1 MDWTEFMDLFRR
13 YYPYTL
19 TPYSE
24 KYKEELG
31 EDIESMLKEEALT
44 PQEAADRFLDDILS
58 NIDHIHRTWRYVMCG
73 YPFLPEIVPLKE
85 RHESTIEYILRYLI
99 EKGAVLSAEKILS
112 PQNHGAFPLF
122 DICADDDATANATA
136 FDNYPLRGHLIDC
149 FGLMNQIDGL
159 FDIPWELIPANR
171 GVYLYD
177 IYCESK
183 WDLPDNFEAQLNYFL
198 QWFDNRFRHY
208 SERLVI
214 VEEISIEKL
223 NKYIHYSALKGE
235 SHLLKHKFMKP
246 HDRPFLSLILV

>member
-13 YYPYTL
+13 YYPCTL
-19 TPYSE
+19 TSYSE
-24 KYKEELG
+24 KHKEELS
-31 EDIESMLKEEALT
+31 EDIESMLKGEALT

-58 NIDHIHRTWRYVMCG
+58 NIDHIHRIWRYVMCG
-73 YPFLPEIVPLKE
+73 YPFLPEIVPVKD
-85 RHESTIEYILRYLI
+85 RHESTIEYILHYLI
-99 EKGAVLSAEKILS
+99 AKGAVLSAEKILS
-112 PQNHGAFPLF
+112 PKHHGPFPPF
-122 DICADDDATANATA
+122 DICADLNTNART

-149 FGLMNQIDGL
+149 FGITNHIDGL

-177 IYCESK
+177 IYCESQ

-198 QWFDNRFRHY
+198 QWFDVRIRHY

-214 VEEISIEKL
+214 AEEISIEKL
-223 NKYIHYSALKGE
+223 NKYIHYSAIKGE